1 MIENEKYWKYFLF
14 PSTVFDC
21 IYVYIGDWKF
31 QRGKF
36 SQEERTPLL
45 NNVRKHRN
53 VIRRA
58 TLQTN
63 EVKVT
68 NCWTLNCVTE
78 YEITQRYKEE
88 CKVLREKTRCYPRK
102 FPNGTQTNALKNLNY
117 CPLWVV
123 AFLINSIAFDWRDK
137 ETSISNTIGNLL
149 NLPLKYRKIIISC
162 PIESYLEILISK
174 VFLLFIVREICRNK
188 NSSKK
193 SFSICYRS
201 LLSRTMRMLVEEDRR
216 FLRV

>member
-1 MIENEKYWKYFLF
+1 MIENEKCWKYFLF

-63 EVKVT
+63 EVKLQTVEHWIVSRNTKLLGVT
-68 NCWTLNCVTE
+68 K
-78 YEITQRYKEE
+78 RSAK
-88 CKVLREKTRCYPRK
+88 CYGRRHVATCAN
-102 FPNGTQTNALKNLNY
+102 FQTNALKNLNY

-201 LLSRTMRMLVEEDRR
+201 LLIRTMRMLVKEDRR